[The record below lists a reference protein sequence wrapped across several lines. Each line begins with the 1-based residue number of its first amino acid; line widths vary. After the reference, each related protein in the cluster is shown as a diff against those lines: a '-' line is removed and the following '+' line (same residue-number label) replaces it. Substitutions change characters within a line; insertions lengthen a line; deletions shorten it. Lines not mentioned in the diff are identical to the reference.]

1 MSSFRLGDW
10 LFTHLSKLLSVEEEL
25 RERAN
30 QQTIVLLKRNK
41 DNEWERNR
49 NAIMDIRGIF
59 NDHVKAMENFKRE
72 MNEDEGR
79 DDEY

>member
-1 MSSFRLGDW
+1 M
-10 LFTHLSKLLSVEEEL
+10 SVEEEL

-79 DDEY
+79 DYEY

>member
-1 MSSFRLGDW
+1 
-10 LFTHLSKLLSVEEEL
+10 
-25 RERAN
+25 
-30 QQTIVLLKRNK
+30 
-41 DNEWERNR
+41 
-49 NAIMDIRGIF
+49 MDIRGIF

>member
-1 MSSFRLGDW
+1 MYTSIASAHD
-10 LFTHLSKLLSVEEEL
+10 THLSKLLSVEEEL

>member
-1 MSSFRLGDW
+1 MYNHQIAVLD
-10 LFTHLSKLLSVEEEL
+10 VEEEL

>member
-1 MSSFRLGDW
+1 MITSSSIGY
-10 LFTHLSKLLSVEEEL
+10 LSKLLSVEEEL